1 MPQVQVV
8 DTTENK
14 PEPTG
19 VQDFFSKLGKSYKD
33 QSDRVEIGNL
43 LGEYKKNRQDAN
55 AWEDLQLGLE
65 SSGISPTK
73 RMETQKSLNEMRKTI
88 TERDKAMN
96 AKVNKGILT
105 HDEKARQ
112 KGNLIKDGWPE
123 EIADFYLNSP
133 PGVQGILAREHKEL
147 KERKIRSPLVT
158 IPEGTPESATSN
170 QPIQVPDAASPT
182 GERPVFVNDPITPA
196 EKKDATKSKP
206 IPESEWP
213 APELPNLVNYNQ
225 RVDWENENQKENS
238 KALKE
243 TTESKKVLTNNN
255 NRIKTMTEIND
266 GKYLPDGLGRLIT
279 IDPKT
284 GDIRPS
290 AALAKQQNP
299 QTALYVKNLNQ
310 YLEGIKAQ
318 LGSVISDFDI
328 RTFKS
333 QLPSLLND
341 EQGRRLILKQ
351 MEYTNE
357 LESNYNNTLNEA
369 LKHYGRDANYIQ
381 ISKVVGDKVAQK
393 EEDLIGKI
401 NNLVKASDYINIKA
415 ENPDKFRGMTLMQ
428 TPKGDFRAVPNDR
441 VQSLKEKKWRDF

>member
-19 VQDFFSKLGKSYKD
+19 VEQFFSKLGKSYKD
-33 QSDRVEIGNL
+33 ESDRVEIGKL
-43 LGEYKKNRQDAN
+43 LDDYKENREQAN

-65 SSGISPTK
+65 KSTVSPTK
-73 RMETQKSLNEMRKTI
+73 RLQTQKSLNEMRKNI
-88 TERDKAMN
+88 TERDKALN

-105 HDEKARQ
+105 QEEKVRQ
-112 KGNLIKDGWPE
+112 KENLIKDGWPE
-123 EIADFYLNSP
+123 EIADFYLDSK
-133 PGVQGILAREHKEL
+133 PGVQQILAREHKEL
-147 KERKIRSPLVT
+147 KERKIRAPLVT
-158 IPEGTPESATSN
+158 IPEGTPEAPSPNAVT
-170 QPIQVPDAASPT
+170 VPDAAAPS
-182 GERPVFVNDPITPA
+182 GERPVFVDDPITPQ
-196 EKKDATKSKP
+196 EKKDAKAKTP
-206 IPESEWP
+206 VPEKEWP
-213 APELPNLVNYNQ
+213 EPELPRLLNYDQ
-225 RVDWENENQKENS
+225 RVAWENENQKENS
-238 KALKE
+238 KAIKE
-243 TTESKKVLTNNN
+243 TTDAKKILTNNN

-279 IDPKT
+279 IDPNT
-284 GDIRPS
+284 GDIRPT
-290 AALAKQQNP
+290 AALIKQQNP

-357 LESNYNNTLNEA
+357 LESVYNNTLNEA

-381 ISKVVGDKVAQK
+381 VSKVVGEKVEAK
-393 EEDLIGKI
+393 EQELIGKI

-441 VQSLKEKKWRDF
+441 VESLKEKKWRDF